1 MRRLAAVLVAGVF
14 AGSMIA
20 GSQAGATTEPPS
32 TEPAGTTEP
41 AATTESAATTEP
53 AGTTEPAETVPDAPP
68 PDRLDIMAPADPGG
82 GWDSTARA
90 MQTVL
95 DPMIDGAVEVSNV
108 PGAGGTIGLAEFADR
123 SGSGTDLM
131 VMGSV
136 MVGAIITNNSPV
148 TLEEVTPIASLTTE
162 YLAVVVPSGSDYES
176 FEDLVA
182 DFEEDPRSISWGGGS
197 AGGSDHQ
204 LVALIAQAAG
214 VDPGDVNYVAHAGGG
229 EALASLLS
237 NAVTVGVSGISEF
250 RDQVDAGELR
260 YLAVSSPEP
269 VEGVEAP
276 TIVES
281 GLDVT
286 LSNWRGV
293 VAPAEISDED
303 RASLLSTIDKMVK
316 SEEWAAELE
325 RNGWSDFYQWGDA
338 FAEFLDEQAAQT
350 EEVLAEIGLT

>member
-1 MRRLAAVLVAGVF
+1 MRRLAVLAVTAIAVGSLT
-14 AGSMIA
+14 AGSA
-20 GSQAGATTEPPS
+20 AATTEPPG
-32 TEPAGTTEP
+32 TEPAGTEP
-41 AATTESAATTEP
+41 SGTEP
-53 AGTTEPAETVPDAPP
+53 AGTEPAATVPDAPP

-95 DPMIDGAVEVSNV
+95 DPMIDGAVEVTNV
-108 PGAGGTIGLAEFADR
+108 PGAGGTIGLAEFVGDT
-123 SGSGTDLM
+123 GSGTDLM

-148 TLEEVTPIASLTTE
+148 TLEQTTPIASLTTE
-162 YLAVVVPSGSDYES
+162 YLAVVVPADSDYQS
-176 FEDLVA
+176 FEDLIA
-182 DFEEDPRSISWGGGS
+182 DFQADPRSISWGGGS
-197 AGGSDHQ
+197 AGGTDHQ
-204 LVALIAQAAG
+204 LVALIAKEAG
-214 VDPGDVNYVAHAGGG
+214 VEPGDINYVAHAGGG

-237 NAVTVGVSGISEF
+237 GAVTVGVSGISEF

-260 YLAVSSPEP
+260 YMAVSSAEP
-269 VEGVEAP
+269 IEGVDSP

-293 VAPAEISDED
+293 VAPAELSDED
-303 RASLLSTIDKMVK
+303 RASLLSTIDKMVN

-325 RNGWSDFYQWGDA
+325 NNGWDSLYQSGDA
-338 FAEFLDEQAAQT
+338 FAAFLDEQVAQT
-350 EEVLAEIGLT
+350 EQVLTEIGLV

>member
-1 MRRLAAVLVAGVF
+1 MRRFAALLVAGACGAWLTVG
-14 AGSMIA
+14 A
-20 GSQAGATTEPPS
+20 QAGATTEPPS
-32 TEPAGTTEP
+32 SEP
-41 AATTESAATTEP
+41 AA
-53 AGTTEPAETVPDAPP
+53 TVPDAPP
-68 PDRLDIMAPADPGG
+68 PESLDIMAPADPGG

-108 PGAGGTIGLAEFADR
+108 PGAGGTIGLAEFAGR
-123 SGSGTDLM
+123 AGSGTDLM

-148 TLEEVTPIASLTTE
+148 TLEEITPIASLTTE
-162 YLAVVVPSGSDYES
+162 YLAVVVPADSDYES

-182 DFEEDPRSISWGGGS
+182 DFQEDPRSISWGGGS

-204 LVALIAQAAG
+204 LVALIAQAAE
-214 VDPGDVNYVAHAGGG
+214 VEAGDINYVAHAGGG

-269 VEGVEAP
+269 VEGVDAP
-276 TIVES
+276 TITES
-281 GLDVT
+281 GLDVV

-293 VAPAEISDED
+293 VAPGELSEED
-303 RASLLSTIDKMVK
+303 RSSLLSTIDKMVQ

-325 RNGWSDFYQWGDA
+325 RNGWESFYQSGDA
-338 FAEFLDEQAAQT
+338 FVEFLEEQTAQT
-350 EEVLAEIGLT
+350 EVVLSEIGLA

>member
-1 MRRLAAVLVAGVF
+1 MRRLAALIVAGAF
-14 AGSMIA
+14 AGSLIA
-20 GSQAGATTEPPS
+20 GSHAGATTEPPS
-32 TEPAGTTEP
+32 SEPASSEPASSEP
-41 AATTESAATTEP
+41 AA
-53 AGTTEPAETVPDAPP
+53 TVPDAPP
-68 PDRLDIMAPADPGG
+68 PDSLDIMAPADPGG

-95 DPMIDGAVEVSNV
+95 DPMIDGAVEVANV
-108 PGAGGTIGLAEFADR
+108 PGAGGTIGLADFAGR

-136 MVGAIITNNSPV
+136 MVGAIITNASPV
-148 TLEEVTPIASLTTE
+148 TLEEITPIASLTTE
-162 YLAVVVPSGSDYES
+162 YLAVVVPEASDYET
-176 FEDLVA
+176 FADLVA
-182 DFEEDPRSISWGGGS
+182 DFQEDPRSISWGGGS
-197 AGGSDHQ
+197 AGGTDHQ
-204 LVALIAQAAG
+204 LVALIAQAAA
-214 VDPGDVNYVAHAGGG
+214 VEPGDVNYVAHAGGG

-276 TIVES
+276 TIIES
-281 GLDVT
+281 GLEVE

-293 VAPAEISDED
+293 VAPAELSDED
-303 RASLLSTIDKMVK
+303 RASLLSTIDKMVN

-325 RNGWSDFYQWGDA
+325 RNGWESFYQSGDA
-338 FAEFLDEQAAQT
+338 FVEFLSEQATQT